1 MRMGA
6 WGAVFALTLCVAT
19 LIASEFM
26 PVSLLTPIASELLV
40 TEGQAGQAISI
51 SGIFAVLTSLLIA
64 SATRQIDRRSL
75 LLFLTALMLVSGLI
89 VAFAPN
95 YFVLMVGRA
104 LIGVVVGGFWS
115 MSAATVMRLV
125 PERDVPRALAL
136 LNGGNALATTI
147 AAPLGSYLGQYI
159 GWRGAFFAVVPLA
172 AVTLAWQFA
181 SLPPLPPQ
189 TGRRGRSALGV
200 LRDRRAR
207 YGIAAVSLFFM
218 GQFALF
224 TYLRPF
230 LETVTGVNVST
241 LSLILLI
248 IGGAGLLGTYLIGFA
263 LKGVLR
269 VLLIVMPIVMATI
282 ALALIALGGSPFS
295 TAVLL
300 AGWGL
305 IGTAAPVAWWT
316 WLSRTLPDEAEAA
329 GGLMVAAIQM
339 AITLGAAAGGLLFDN
354 SGYES
359 TFALSAAMLII
370 SAIMAVAAGRTRR
383 PASPSID

>member
-1 MRMGA
+1 
-6 WGAVFALTLCVAT
+6 
-19 LIASEFM
+19 M
-26 PVSLLTPIASELLV
+26 PVSLLTPIASDLQV

-64 SATRQIDRRSL
+64 SVTRQIDRRTL
-75 LLFLTALMLVSGLI
+75 LLSLTGLMLVSGLI
-89 VAFAPN
+89 VALAPN
-95 YFVLMVGRA
+95 FFVLMIGRA

-147 AAPLGSYLGQYI
+147 AAPLGSFLGQYI

-172 AVTLAWQFA
+172 AVTMAWQFA
-181 SLPPLPPQ
+181 TLPPLPPR
-189 TGRRGRSALGV
+189 TGRHARSALGV
-200 LRDRRAR
+200 LRNRQAR

-248 IGGAGLLGTYLIGFA
+248 IGSAGLLGTYLIGFA
-263 LKGVLR
+263 LKRVLR
-269 VLLIVMPIVMATI
+269 GLLIGMPIAMAII

-316 WLSRTLPDEAEAA
+316 WLSKTLPDEAEAA

-359 TFALSAAMLII
+359 TFALSAAMLIT
-370 SAIMAVAAGRTRR
+370 SAIVAAAAGRTRR

>member
-1 MRMGA
+1 
-6 WGAVFALTLCVAT
+6 
-19 LIASEFM
+19 
-26 PVSLLTPIASELLV
+26 
-40 TEGQAGQAISI
+40 
-51 SGIFAVLTSLLIA
+51 
-64 SATRQIDRRSL
+64 
-75 LLFLTALMLVSGLI
+75 
-89 VAFAPN
+89 
-95 YFVLMVGRA
+95 
-104 LIGVVVGGFWS
+104 
-115 MSAATVMRLV
+115 
-125 PERDVPRALAL
+125 
-136 LNGGNALATTI
+136 
-147 AAPLGSYLGQYI
+147 
-159 GWRGAFFAVVPLA
+159 
-172 AVTLAWQFA
+172 
-181 SLPPLPPQ
+181 
-189 TGRRGRSALGV
+189 
-200 LRDRRAR
+200 
-207 YGIAAVSLFFM
+207 M

-263 LKGVLR
+263 LKRVLR
-269 VLLIVMPIVMATI
+269 GLLIGMPIAMAII

-316 WLSRTLPDEAEAA
+316 WLSKTLPDEAEAA

-359 TFALSAAMLII
+359 TFALSAAMLIT
-370 SAIMAVAAGRTRR
+370 SAIVAVAAGRTRR